1 MAKSKGFWE
10 YLLSI
15 SHFFV
20 DFLCTA
26 LLTGCVGSANPT
38 DVLTLAIIYNGLAF
52 AFQLPLG
59 ALGDLLDQRRVFASV
74 GCLLVVLGS
83 FLSDPF
89 AMCVSIGLGNALF
102 HVGGGREALQNSG
115 GKAAAV
121 GRFVAPGAVGI
132 FLGPRLS
139 KILWLRR
146 FCLPGI
152 LLILAVLLLR
162 QGSDLRKS
170 VVPKQPFSLP
180 RLAGILGCMF
190 VTVFLRSYM
199 GTVLNYPF
207 LAHHFGALCFTLCI
221 FLGKF
226 FGGSLA
232 DRFGAL
238 PFSAAA
244 QAICVILF
252 TFSPKVPWL
261 AFPGIFLFNTTMAIT
276 AIKLYHSLP
285 QLPGTMFGLTTL
297 ALFLGVLPRLLG
309 LQNIFF
315 SWWGLGLLSIVS
327 AISLLC
333 GLVLGK
339 GGQKDAGFSRS
350 VSGADSGN

>member
-1 MAKSKGFWE
+1 M
-10 YLLSI
+10 
-15 SHFFV
+15 
-20 DFLCTA
+20 
-26 LLTGCVGSANPT
+26 
-38 DVLTLAIIYNGLAF
+38 
-52 AFQLPLG
+52 
-59 ALGDLLDQRRVFASV
+59 
-74 GCLLVVLGS
+74 
-83 FLSDPF
+83 
-89 AMCVSIGLGNALF
+89 
-102 HVGGGREALQNSG
+102 
-115 GKAAAV
+115 

-152 LLILAVLLLR
+152 LLILAVLLLL
-162 QGSDLRKS
+162 QGSDLRKR
-170 VVPKQPFSLP
+170 VPKQTFSLP

-207 LAHHFGALCFTLCI
+207 LAHHAGALCFTLCI

-261 AFPGIFLFNTTMAIT
+261 AFPGIFRGTFDVRASDINEEMKMA
-276 AIKLYHSLP
+276 AAKA
-285 QLPGTMFGLTTL
+285 L
-297 ALFLGVLPRLLG
+297 AELISDEELSADYIIPKAFDPKVGPAVAAAVAEAARESGVAR
-309 LQNIFF
+309 I
-315 SWWGLGLLSIVS
+315 
-327 AISLLC
+327 
-333 GLVLGK
+333 
-339 GGQKDAGFSRS
+339 
-350 VSGADSGN
+350 